1 MIKLGTFSVEQ
12 PFRIDEIAR
21 APAPDGG
28 DSVWHRYV
36 ISQGTTN
43 TIAGLRAGQHADVVV
58 QIEQMVE
65 RLNQR
70 RIGKKPK

>member
-12 PFRIDEIAR
+12 PFRIEEIAR
-21 APAPDGG
+21 APAPDGS

-36 ISQGTTN
+36 ISQGTN
-43 TIAGLRAGQHADVVV
+43 IIAGVRVGKHADVTLQV
-58 QIEQMVE
+58 EEMVD

-70 RIGKKPK
+70 RMGKRPK